1 MDSDSGEDEVNKEK
15 RKEDRDGERG
25 AEEVPGPPGTSASQ
39 ALVSA
44 GYRPVSLY
52 RLPPRPSLQQ
62 RCALRSR
69 NHHQYKGEAARPR
82 HQSTTANRRRHHE
95 DSRVPVCGAGCGVR
109 GSGCAWPS
117 APTTSWSSTDPCC
130 AQGGTAWQ
138 RTGLLR
144 ILPIRRRLSAM
155 TMANGFQIGITVEFI
170 QTPFG

>member
-1 MDSDSGEDEVNKEK
+1 MSSGCAVVFLVWVTLSG
-15 RKEDRDGERG
+15 RWSR
-25 AEEVPGPPGTSASQ
+25 V
-39 ALVSA
+39 ALVTTARAPWDVRQPGS
-44 GYRPVSLY
+44 GRPVSLH

-109 GSGCAWPS
+109 GSGCAWSS
-117 APTTSWSSTDPCC
+117 APTTSWPSADPCC
-130 AQGGTAWQ
+130 AEGGTAWQ
-138 RTGLLR
+138 RAGLLR
-144 ILPIRRRLSAM
+144 ILPIRCWLSAM